1 MIGHQ
6 GMGRVRSVKPP
17 IAARASGE
25 RTGTSRAT
33 GSAHQ
38 GRKRKLYMVTKRSSG
53 GVFGYELSNNQTLFS
68 GGPCIFLPPPGNRG
82 FRNYPEMPVFIAG
95 GKRGQRT
102 GRDFEQYS
110 VYWFISDRMKAVL
123 ERVDPGAFAFLKC
136 RVQLPNGMDGPTR
149 WLCDVVRVLDA
160 LDEEKSSKIGIGTA
174 DNGRKVYLISWG
186 VPLIFKDD
194 VVGPHHIFRMMYF
207 EPIVICDEEMR
218 LACKTANL
226 TGISF
231 VEADKP

>member
-1 MIGHQ
+1 
-6 GMGRVRSVKPP
+6 MGRVRSVKPP
-17 IAARASGE
+17 IATQVAGK

-33 GSAHQ
+33 GSAH
-38 GRKRKLYMVTKRSSG
+38 REHKRKLYIVTTRTTGSF
-53 GVFGYELSNNQTLFS
+53 FGYELLNGQTLFS
-68 GGPCIFLPPPGNRG
+68 GGPCIFLPLTGKRG
-82 FRNYPEMPVFIAG
+82 FRNYPEMPVFLAG
-95 GKRGQRT
+95 NKRGERT

-110 VYWFISDRMKAVL
+110 VYWFISERMKAVL

-136 RVQLPNGMDGPTR
+136 RVQLPNGTDGPTR

-194 VVGPHHIFRMMYF
+194 VVGSHHIFRMMHF
-207 EPIVICDEEMR
+207 EPMVICDREMR